1 MGSSKRIL
9 VVEDD
14 DDLRLLFK
22 TSLRLAGFD
31 VSEAADGLAA
41 LRALDAN
48 RPDLVVLDLRLP
60 FISGFEL
67 QRQLSQLHTRRI
79 PVVVVTALP
88 SHQTVGL
95 DVECVL
101 RKPVLPEEL
110 IQTVTRCLIPTAG
123 ASSA

>member
-1 MGSSKRIL
+1 MSEAKRIL

-14 DDLRLLFK
+14 DDLRALFK

-41 LRALDAN
+41 LRAIDSN

-88 SHQTVGL
+88 PDQTAGL
-95 DVECVL
+95 DVNCVL

-110 IQTVTRCLIPTAG
+110 IRTVTRYLAAG
-123 ASSA
+123 AGAISV